1 MHLFLN
7 NYSPLETILN
17 IQGLFRLIQHPIHL
31 SSVELKKPEWNEWLP
46 EFIKLIYYGPLYTKL
61 MLSIPPHTQINIKI
75 LSENPLAVTSGFKH
89 KDISWGLLKEG
100 SHELDTSVKL
110 PSITIDIQSLFDEYM
125 KEVTH
130 YGRAAKVE
138 NISVHT
144 SLTSDNEGWHTYE
157 DPVTIVK
164 FDNKF
169 KEAYWTP
176 QINSQSIY

>member
-1 MHLFLN
+1 MYLFIN

-17 IQGLFRLIQHPIHL
+17 IQGLFRLTQHPIHL
-31 SSVELKKPEWNEWLP
+31 SSVELKQPKWNEWVT

-61 MLSIPPHTQINIKI
+61 ILSVPPHTQISINI

-100 SHELDTSVKL
+100 SHELHTSGEC
-110 PSITIDIQSLFDEYM
+110 INIDIHSLFDEYM

-130 YGRAAKVE
+130 YGRAAKVV
-138 NISVHT
+138 NININT
-144 SLTSDNEGWHTYE
+144 SLKSDNEGWHTYE

-164 FDNKF
+164 FDTKF